1 MTLNFQTYGKGT
13 PLIILHGL
21 FGMLDNWHSV
31 AKMLAEHFQV
41 FVVDQRNHGRSPHSP
56 VFDYDAM
63 ADDVQEFAAQRS
75 ISSCF
80 LLGHSMGGK
89 VAMTAALKY
98 QDLFSKLVV
107 IDIAP
112 RSYPSFHD
120 ALLDAL
126 TSLKLSEFSS
136 RQKIDEALTAKIPEP
151 AVRQFLMKNL
161 LRNPDGSFGWKIN
174 LHVLSDKYEEVTKEI
189 TSQRPYTNPTLFI
202 RSLKSSYIGEGD
214 VSDIKRLFPRARMVD
229 FETGHW
235 VHAEAPEQLTQTVT
249 GFLLKGDSVG

>member
-1 MTLNFQTYGKGT
+1 MTLNYQTYGKGT

-31 AKMLAEHFQV
+31 GKMLAEYFQV
-41 FVVDQRNHGRSPHSP
+41 YVVDQRNHGRSPHSP
-56 VFDYDAM
+56 EFDYDAM
-63 ADDVQEFAAQRS
+63 ADDVREFTAQRS

-120 ALLDAL
+120 TLLDAL
-126 TSLKLSEFSS
+126 TSLNVSEFSS
-136 RQKIDEALTAKIPEP
+136 RQNIDEALSVTIPEA

-161 LRNPDGSFGWKIN
+161 SRDPDGSFRWKMN
-174 LHVLSDKYEEVTKEI
+174 LRVLSAKYQEVLKEV
-189 TSQRPYTNPTLFI
+189 SSEARFSRPALFI

-214 VSDIKRLFPRARMVD
+214 IPDIKRLFPRAIIAD
-229 FETGHW
+229 FNTGHW
-235 VHAEAPEQLTQTVT
+235 VHAEAPEQLTRTVT
-249 GFLLKGDSVG
+249 EFLLRGNSVV

>member
-31 AKMLAEHFQV
+31 AKMLAEYFQV
-41 FVVDQRNHGRSPHSP
+41 FVLDQRNHGRSPHSS
-56 VFDYDAM
+56 VFGYDAM
-63 ADDVQEFAAQRS
+63 ADDVCEFATQRH

-112 RSYPSFHD
+112 RAYPSFHD
-120 ALLDAL
+120 TLL
-126 TSLKLSEFSS
+126 
-136 RQKIDEALTAKIPEP
+136 QALTALNLGNFTSRQAIDDALAVTISEAP
-151 AVRQFLMKNL
+151 VRQFLMKNL
-161 LRNPDGSFGWKIN
+161 SRDSNGSFHWKMN
-174 LHVLSDKYEEVTKEI
+174 LPVLSANYHEVLREVKSEDMYTK
-189 TSQRPYTNPTLFI
+189 PTLFI
-202 RSLKSSYIGEGD
+202 RSLQSSYINERD
-214 VSDIKRLFPRARMVD
+214 IADIKRIFPRAIVED
-229 FETGHW
+229 FKTGHW
-235 VHAEAPEQLTQTVT
+235 VHAEAPDQLTRTVAQF
-249 GFLLKGDSVG
+249 FLRQDL

>member
-1 MTLNFQTYGKGT
+1 MTLNFQAYGKGI

-21 FGMLDNWHSV
+21 FGMLDNWHSA

-56 VFDYDAM
+56 IFDYDAL
-63 ADDVQEFAAQRS
+63 ADDVRDFVEDRS

-89 VAMTAALKY
+89 VAMNAALKY

-126 TSLKLSEFSS
+126 RSLKLSEFSS
-136 RQKIDEALTAKIPEP
+136 RQEIDEALSAKIPE
-151 AVRQFLMKNL
+151 ATVRQFLMKNL
-161 LRNPDGSFGWKIN
+161 SRNPDGSFGWKMN
-174 LHVLSDKYEEVTKEI
+174 LQVLSDKYEEVLKEI
-189 TSQRPYTNPTLFI
+189 SSHRPYTNPTLFI
-202 RSLKSSYIGEGD
+202 RSLKSSYISEGD
-214 VSDIKRLFPRARMVD
+214 KSDIKRLFPRATVAD

-235 VHAEAPEQLTQTVT
+235 VHAEAPELLTQTVT
-249 GFLLKGDSVG
+249 EFLLKGDSAG